1 VTLVCSADQIEEGG
15 AIAVTEAPAGG
26 YVGSRET
33 KHNGDLFL
41 TGRATYFND
50 VALPNTA
57 HAAVLRSPYAHARI
71 KSIDTSAAEASPQVI
86 AALTGADIQAGEL
99 SGPIPFFID
108 PAVFGGQTRENFP
121 LAIGKVLMAGQPVAA
136 VVAETAADAEAALDL
151 ITVDYEVL
159 DPLLEPD
166 EALADGAVVLND
178 GWDNNIVITI
188 PFVEGD
194 AEAALAEADNVI
206 EDTFYVHRHS
216 TQPIEPR
223 GNMAHWETDG
233 TLTFY
238 GSIQNPH
245 PLRLHLSQ
253 ALGVSES
260 GIRVIAPFVGG
271 GLGLKMHG
279 HPEEALVCI
288 LAKIVDRPVK
298 WLEDRRETLLIGGL
312 EQKHTFKVGFSDD
325 GAITALHNRIVA
337 NIGMLGSAPGWG
349 MAFLSALGFPS
360 GYKVPVTDVS
370 VDVVTTNKGIWNATR
385 GYGKQGTNIVME
397 RMVDLISR
405 KLDLDRIAVRR
416 RNMITKDE
424 FPYATNSG
432 LNIDSGDYHAALD
445 KLEVLIDYEG
455 TKKEQARLREEGR
468 YLGIGVTFE
477 LTPESADIPGTIVGG
492 FDSAQVKMDPSGN
505 VTVLSGTTT
514 PGSGNDTGLA
524 QIVADEVGVTLDKIT
539 VIQGDT
545 ETCPYGFG
553 NYSGRSIVSGGNSAV
568 LAGRDIGDKIRE
580 GAALLLEAGG
590 EDIELSENMARV
602 AGAPD
607 KAIPIPNVAE
617 TIYTLN
623 FAIPGIPE
631 PPLESTRVYK
641 PENIRHT
648 PDEKGRIQ
656 PYPTYSYAM
665 HGVVVEVDPETGVV
679 DIKKVGIVHDC
690 GTMINPLFIEGQM
703 AGAVAMGIGNGFSEE
718 LRYDENGVPLSTR
731 FKAYLM
737 PRAGDLPPIELVH
750 QVTKSPFTLL
760 GTKGAGEAGVG
771 GGMSVILNAVD
782 DALAPLGVT
791 IRELPVNPP
800 NVLKAINEAA
810 SNGGQG

>member
-1 VTLVCSADQIEEGG
+1 
-15 AIAVTEAPAGG
+15 VTEAPAGR

-50 VALPNTA
+50 MVLPNMS
-57 HAAVLRSPYAHARI
+57 HAAVLRSPHAHAHI
-71 KSIDTSAAEASPQVI
+71 KSVDTSAADAIPGVLATLS
-86 AALTGADIQAGEL
+86 GAHIKEHT
-99 SGPIPFFID
+99 GPIPFFID
-108 PAVFGGQTRENFP
+108 PAVFGGNTRENYP
-121 LAIGKVLMAGQPVAA
+121 LAVDKVLMVGQPVAA

-151 ITVDYEVL
+151 IVVEYEVL
-159 DPLLEPD
+159 EPILETD
-166 EALADGAVVLND
+166 DALRDGAPILND
-178 GWDNNIVITI
+178 GWDDNVVITL

-194 AEAALAEADNVI
+194 AEAALTDAEHVI
-206 EDTFYVHRHS
+206 EDSFEMHRLS

-223 GNMAHWETDG
+223 GNMAVWETDG
-233 TLTFY
+233 SLTFR
-238 GSIQNPH
+238 GSVQNPH

-253 ALGVSES
+253 ALGVSENQ
-260 GIRVIAPFVGG
+260 IRVHAPFVGG

-279 HPEEALVCI
+279 HPEEVLVCV
-288 LAKIVDRPVK
+288 LAKIVGRPVK
-298 WLEDRRETLLIGGL
+298 WLEDRKETLLVGGI
-312 EQKHTFKVGFSDD
+312 EQTHTFKVGFNSD
-325 GAITALHNRIVA
+325 GKIMVIHNRIVA
-337 NIGMLGSAPGWG
+337 NVGMLGSAPGWG

-370 VDVVTTNKGIWNATR
+370 VQVVSTNKGIWNATR
-385 GYGKQGTNIVME
+385 GYGKQGTNVVIE
-397 RMVDLISR
+397 RMVDLVAR
-405 KLDLDRIAVRR
+405 ELGMDRIEIRR
-416 RNMITKDE
+416 INMIQKDE

-432 LNIDSGDYHAALD
+432 LNIDSGDYHSALD
-445 KLEVLIDYEG
+445 KLEELLDYEG
-455 TKKEQARLREEGR
+455 LKSEQAKLREEGR
-468 YLGIGVTFE
+468 YLGIGITFE

-505 VTVLSGTTT
+505 VTVLSGVTT

-524 QIVADEVGVTLDKIT
+524 MIVADELGVTIDRIS

-545 ETCPYGFG
+545 DICPYGFG

-568 LAGRDIGDKIRE
+568 LAARDVAEKIRT

-590 EDIELSENMARV
+590 EDIELTDNLARV

-607 KAIPIPNVAE
+607 KAVPIANVAE

-641 PENIRHT
+641 PGNIRHT

-656 PYPTYSYAM
+656 PYPTYSFAV
-665 HGVVVEVDPETGVV
+665 HGVVVEVDPETGAI
-679 DIKKVGIVHDC
+679 DIKRIGIVHDC

-703 AGAVAMGIGNGFSEE
+703 AGAMVMGIGNGMSEE
-718 LRYDENGVPLSTR
+718 LKYDEAGVPLSTR

-737 PRAGDLPPIELVH
+737 PRAGDVPEIELVH
-750 QVTKSPFTLL
+750 QVTPSPFTLL

-771 GGMSVILNAVD
+771 GGMSVITNAVD

-791 IRELPVNPP
+791 IRQLPVSPP
-800 NVLKAINEAA
+800 NVLAAINDAS
-810 SNGGQG
+810 SNGEKGS

>member
-1 VTLVCSADQIEEGG
+1 MYARPTRFEEGR
-15 AIAVTEAPAGG
+15 AIAVTEAPAGR
-26 YVGSRET
+26 YVGSREK

-41 TGRATYFND
+41 TGRASYFD
-50 VALPNTA
+50 DIVLPNTA
-57 HAAVLRSPYAHARI
+57 HAAVLRSPHAHARI
-71 KSIDTSAAEASPQVI
+71 KSIDTSAAAGSPGVV
-86 AALTGADIQAGEL
+86 ATLTGAEIRDNEL
-99 SGPIPFFID
+99 CGPIPFFID
-108 PAVFGGQTRENFP
+108 PAVFGGKSRENYP
-121 LAIGKVLMAGQPVAA
+121 LVVDKVLMAGQPVAA
-136 VVAETAADAEAALDL
+136 VVAETAADAEAALEL
-151 ITVDYEVL
+151 IDVEYEVL
-159 DPLLEPD
+159 KAILEPED
-166 EALADGAVVLND
+166 AVKEGAPIIND
-178 GWDNNIVITI
+178 GWDDNIVITI

-194 AEAALAEADNVI
+194 AEAALAEAEHVI
-206 EDTFYVHRHS
+206 EDSFYMHRHS

-223 GNMAHWETDG
+223 GNMAHWQSDG
-233 TLTFY
+233 SLTFY

-253 ALGVSES
+253 ALGIAES
-260 GIRVIAPFVGG
+260 DIRVIAPFVGG

-279 HPEEALVCI
+279 HPEEALVCV
-288 LAKIVDRPVK
+288 LAKLVGRPVK

-312 EQKHTFKVGFSDD
+312 EQKHTFKIGFTSD
-325 GAITALHNRIVA
+325 GTITAIHNRIVA
-337 NIGMLGSAPGWG
+337 NVGMLGSAPGWG

-370 VDVVTTNKGIWNATR
+370 VDVVATNKGIWNATR
-385 GYGKQGTNIVME
+385 GYGKQGTNVVME
-397 RMVDLISR
+397 RMIDLVAR
-405 KLDLDRIAVRR
+405 ELGLDRIEVRR
-416 RNMITKDE
+416 RNMIQKDE
-424 FPYATNSG
+424 FPYPTNSG
-432 LNIDSGDYHAALD
+432 LNIDSGDYHGALD
-445 KLEVLIDYEG
+445 KLEELIDYEG
-455 TKKEQARLREEGR
+455 TKQEQARLREEGR
-468 YLGIGVTFE
+468 YLGIGITFE

-505 VTVLSGTTT
+505 VTVLSGVTT

-524 QIVADEVGVTLDKIT
+524 QIVADELGVSIDRIS

-545 ETCPYGFG
+545 DTCPYGFG

-568 LAGRDIGDKIRE
+568 LAAGDIAAKIRA
-580 GAALLLEAGG
+580 GAALLLEAGD
-590 EDIELSENMARV
+590 EDIELLDNMASV

-607 KAIPIPNVAE
+607 RAIPIPNVAE

-641 PENIRHT
+641 PDNIRHT

-665 HGVVVEVDPETGVV
+665 HAVVVEVDPETGSVEV
-679 DIKKVGIVHDC
+679 KRIGIVHDC

-703 AGAVAMGIGNGFSEE
+703 AGAVAMGIGHGMSEE
-718 LRYDENGVPLSTR
+718 LKYDADGRPLSLR
-731 FKAYLM
+731 LKDYLM

-771 GGMSVILNAVD
+771 GGASVITNAVD

-791 IRELPVNPP
+791 IRELPVSPP

-810 SNGGQG
+810 ANGGAA

>member
-1 VTLVCSADQIEEGG
+1 MYARATRVEEGR
-15 AIAVTEAPAGG
+15 AIAVIEAPAGR
-26 YVGSRET
+26 YVGSREK

-50 VALPNTA
+50 LVLRNTA
-57 HAAVLRSPYAHARI
+57 HAAVLRSPHAHALI
-71 KSIDTSAAEASPQVI
+71 KSVDASAAAASPGVV
-86 AALTGADIQAGEL
+86 ATLSGAEIKDNGH

-108 PAVFGGQTRENFP
+108 PAVFGGKTRENFP
-121 LAIGKVLMAGQPVAA
+121 LAIDKVLMAGQPVAA
-136 VVAETAADAEAALDL
+136 VVAETAADAEAALEL
-151 ITVDYEVL
+151 IKVEYEVL
-159 DPLLEPD
+159 EPILEPED
-166 EALADGAVVLND
+166 ATAEGAAIIND

-194 AEAALAEADNVI
+194 AEAALAESEHVI
-206 EDTFYVHRHS
+206 EDTFYMHRHS

-233 TLTFY
+233 SLTFY

-253 ALGVSES
+253 ALGMSEAD
-260 GIRVIAPFVGG
+260 IRVIAPFVGG

-312 EQKHTFKVGFSDD
+312 EQKHTFKIGFSSD
-325 GAITALHNRIVA
+325 GTMTALHNRIVA

-360 GYKVPVTDVS
+360 GYKIPVTDVS
-370 VDVVTTNKGIWNATR
+370 VDVVATNKGIWNATR
-385 GYGKQGTNIVME
+385 GYGKQGTNVVME
-397 RMVDLISR
+397 RMVDLIAR
-405 KLDLDRIAVRR
+405 KLDLDRIEVRR
-416 RNMITKDE
+416 KNMIQKDE

-432 LNIDSGDYHAALD
+432 LNIDSGDYHSALD
-445 KLEVLIDYEG
+445 KLEELIDYEAA
-455 TKKEQARLREEGR
+455 KKEQARLLEEGR
-468 YLGIGVTFE
+468 YLGIGITFE

-505 VTVLSGTTT
+505 VTVLSGVTT

-524 QIVADEVGVTLDKIT
+524 QIVADEVGVSMDRIS

-545 ETCPYGFG
+545 DICPYGFG

-568 LAGRDIGDKIRE
+568 LAGRDIADKIRE
-580 GAALLLEAGG
+580 GAAVLLEAGG
-590 EDIELSENMARV
+590 EDITLNDNMASV
-602 AGAPD
+602 TGAPD
-607 KAIPIPNVAE
+607 KAIPIPAVAE

-623 FAIPGIPE
+623 FAIPGIPAL
-631 PPLESTRVYK
+631 PLESTRVYK
-641 PENIRHT
+641 PDNIRHT

-665 HGVVVEVDPETGVV
+665 HAVVVEVDPETGVV
-679 DIKKVGIVHDC
+679 DVKRVGIVHDC
-690 GTMINPLFIEGQM
+690 GTMINPMFIEGQM
-703 AGAVAMGIGNGFSEE
+703 AGAVAMGIGNGMSEE
-718 LRYDENGVPLSTR
+718 LKYDENGAPLSTR
-731 FKAYLM
+731 LKAYLM
-737 PRAGDLPPIELVH
+737 PRAGDVPEIELVH
-750 QVTKSPFTLL
+750 QVTQSPFTLL

-771 GGMSVILNAVD
+771 GGMSVICNAVD
-782 DALAPLGVT
+782 NALAPLGVT
-791 IRELPVNPP
+791 IRELPVSPP
-800 NVLKAINEAA
+800 NVLNAINEAA